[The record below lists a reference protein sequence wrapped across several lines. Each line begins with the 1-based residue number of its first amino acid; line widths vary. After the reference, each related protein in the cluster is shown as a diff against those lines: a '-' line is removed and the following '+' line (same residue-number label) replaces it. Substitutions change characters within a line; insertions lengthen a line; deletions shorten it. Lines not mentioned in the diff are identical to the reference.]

1 MLDKHHIETIA
12 KETHKASLDSTNSSR
27 NALRKLTR
35 QILNDNS
42 LVGLSAKSKFASDYG
57 LPINKVVD
65 QVHRNVLLDIIL
77 SGLTTASKGDHRHI
91 QESMDR
97 VGQAMTDDSKCQRSS
112 RGGVSRGLHVDTPNE
127 TLIQSAL
134 QGLFDCFWNVEK
146 PDDGWFDIAESL
158 VRCASTILAEQF
170 KTDALEI
177 ARKMVINSPVHL
189 DDVEKLVERINT
201 SFDAGNEVT
210 DYDNLGDAHRVV
222 VDELCTD
229 YIKAHG
235 KVEFT
240 PKKDEQET
248 TPTNNDGGVVVDPNL
263 KQGVDAL
270 LQQATG
276 GKVKDINVL
285 IKAQG
290 QVSDLEAELEKLR
303 TAAMTPTFQSTGTDT
318 VAEGD
323 LTYEVVMRKASEIF
337 LDPRGKK
344 TKKLD
349 FDIPT
354 LVWKNSNGDVVRH
367 PQCPMPDETYQFRMY
382 MLIKFL
388 SAIKF
393 GHNPWLHGHTGT
405 GKTTFIEQVASRV
418 GFPVERLNLD
428 SSLERADVVGG
439 KEIEVENGAPVTTY
453 VEGILPR
460 AMAKPLWFICD
471 EIDAGR
477 ADMLFVLQRALEGKG
492 LTVTEDAG
500 RVVQQHELF
509 RFVATA
515 NSRGQGDEFGFYA
528 GVRPMNIAMLDRF
541 TMFIEV
547 PYLDKDD
554 EMRLLAKAY
563 PSMTETERSEFCE
576 FAQKVRSSF
585 MNGEISKTLSPR
597 GLHAMATYYLHFKAL
612 MPVTEARLEAA
623 KVAVIDAAPS
633 DNRHTIETMFNTLVG

>member
-1 MLDKHHIETIA
+1 MLEKHHIETIA
-12 KETHKASLDSTNSSR
+12 KETHQASLDSTNASR
-27 NALRKLTR
+27 NTLRKLTR

-42 LVGLSAKSKFASDYG
+42 LVGLSSKSKFASDYG
-57 LPINKVVD
+57 MPINKVVD
-65 QVHRNVLLDIIL
+65 QVHRNVLLDLIL
-77 SGLTTASKGDHRHI
+77 SGLKTATTSDHRHI

-97 VGQAMTDDSKCQRSS
+97 VGQAMTDDSKCQKSS
-112 RGGVSRGLHVDTPNE
+112 RGGVSRGLHVDTSSE
-127 TLIQSAL
+127 TFIQSEL
-134 QGLFDCFWNVEK
+134 MTMFEPSFWNEQN
-146 PDDGWFDIAESL
+146 PDAAWYGRASRLVHTASHILSEQFGDKVDDIA
-158 VRCASTILAEQF
+158 
-170 KTDALEI
+170 K
-177 ARKMVINSPVHL
+177 KMCVGLPVHVDTANNL
-189 DDVEKLVERINT
+189 MGPVLTKE
-201 SFDAGNEVT
+201 EVT
-210 DYDNLGDAHRVV
+210 AYDELSDDDQTL
-222 VDELCTD
+222 VDELCVG
-229 YIKAHG
+229 YVKKHG

-240 PKKDEQET
+240 PKQDEQET
-248 TPTNNDGGVVVDPNL
+248 TPTKDDGVVVDPNL

-323 LTYEVVMRKASEIF
+323 LTYEVVMKKASEIF

-344 TKKLD
+344 SKKLD

-367 PQCPMPDETYQFRMY
+367 PQCPIPDETYQFRMY

-439 KEIEVENGAPVTTY
+439 KEIEVENGSPVTTY

-563 PSMTETERSEFCE
+563 PAMTETERSEFCE

-612 MPVTEARLEAA
+612 MSVNEARLEAA
-623 KVAVIDAAPS
+623 KVAVIDAAPA